1 MLLTA
6 RSIQFAV
13 MSARLVLAASRSRV
27 DVKPST
33 PEFHGPFSMA
43 VLLIKIKACGFRKDS
58 GKHEHNHAG
67 SSN

>member
-1 MLLTA
+1 MLSTA
-6 RSIQFAV
+6 RLTLFAV

-33 PEFHGPFSMA
+33 PEFHDPFFMA

-58 GKHEHNHAG
+58 GEHEHNHSG
-67 SSN
+67 SSS